1 GIDPRADV
9 ALGAPGPAGGIHMS
23 DSVEH
28 KIVVLGSMGAGKST
42 LVRAIAK
49 GHDVDTDV
57 ANTDAAS
64 SKLATTVAMDYADV
78 DLPNGDRMRVFGTPG
93 QERFSFIWPILLEGA
108 AGAVILL
115 DASEPEPAAALDRYL
130 AVLAAHAARV
140 PAVVG
145 LTKCDLADP
154 GVMPEM
160 ATRTLAAGLPL
171 VPFDAREASQI
182 LMLMDVLMT
191 QIEMHDLVADH
202 G

>member
-1 GIDPRADV
+1 
-9 ALGAPGPAGGIHMS
+9 MS

-49 GHDVDTDV
+49 GRVVDTDV
-57 ANTDAAS
+57 DNTDAAS

-78 DLPNGDRMRVFGTPG
+78 DLPNGDRMRVVGTPG
-93 QERFSFIWPILLEGA
+93 QERFSFIWPILREGA